1 MKVTERIHALKIP
14 FKLQVGP
21 DKTLDRFVFAYLI
34 FGDQICLIDSG
45 VAGSEA
51 IILDYVKQA
60 GRDPREITRL
70 VFTHSHADHIG
81 GSRAI
86 KEQTGCKVAA
96 HIDAKP
102 WIEDVDRQYAER
114 PIGNFY
120 DLVGG
125 SIGIDL
131 KTLDF
136 GDIHVNRLKTGET
149 EQIDLDLK
157 DGDQLDLGDGKTLE
171 IFHTPGHSKGAISLL
186 DHHDMALFSGDAVPK
201 SGTVP
206 IYEDVATSIQS
217 IQKLKQ
223 IKGLKILIASW
234 DDPQLGASVYPS
246 MDAGLQWFQQ
256 IHEAVLKETAG
267 SEDLELKQL
276 SARVLK
282 RLGFPE
288 TALVPIIVTSIGAH
302 LKLLD
307 QQQLISV

>member
-1 MKVTERIHALKIP
+1 MKVTEHIHALKIP
-14 FKLQVGP
+14 FKLRVGP

-45 VAGSEA
+45 VAGSET
-51 IILDYVKQA
+51 IILDYIKKA
-60 GRDPREITRL
+60 GRDPREISRL

-86 KEQTGCKVAA
+86 KAQTGCKVAA

-125 SIGIDL
+125 SIEIDL
-131 KTLDF
+131 
-136 GDIHVNRLKTGET
+136 G
-149 EQIDLDLK
+149 LK

-186 DHHDMALFSGDAVPK
+186 DHHDMALFTGDAVPK
-201 SGTVP
+201 PGTVP

-234 DDPQLGASVYPS
+234 DNPQFGASVYPS
-246 MDAGLQWFQQ
+246 MEAGLQWFQQ

-276 SARVLK
+276 STRVLK

-288 TALVPIIVTSIGAH
+288 TPLVPIVVTSIGAH

-307 QQQLISV
+307 QQQLISEK

>member
-14 FKLQVGP
+14 FKLRVGP
-21 DKTLDRFVFAYLI
+21 DKILDRFVFAYLI

-125 SIGIDL
+125 SIG
-131 KTLDF
+131 
-136 GDIHVNRLKTGET
+136 
-149 EQIDLDLK
+149 IDLDLK

-302 LKLLD
+302 LKLRD

>member
-14 FKLQVGP
+14 FKLRVGP

-131 KTLDF
+131 
-136 GDIHVNRLKTGET
+136 G
-149 EQIDLDLK
+149 LK

-186 DHHDMALFSGDAVPK
+186 DHHDMALFTGDAVPK

-206 IYEDVATSIQS
+206 IYEDVATSIRS

-223 IKGLKILIASW
+223 IKGLKVLIASW
-234 DDPQLGASVYPS
+234 DDPQFGASVYPS

-302 LKLLD
+302 LKLRD

>member
-1 MKVTERIHALKIP
+1 MQVTEDIHALKIP
-14 FKLQVGP
+14 FKLRVGP
-21 DKTLDRFVFAYLI
+21 DKTVDRFVYAYLI

-60 GRDPREITRL
+60 GREPREIARI

-81 GSRAI
+81 GSRAL
-86 KEQTGCKVAA
+86 KKQTGCKIAA
-96 HIDAKP
+96 HLDARP
-102 WIEDVDRQYAER
+102 WIENVDRQYAER
-114 PIGNFY
+114 PVGNFY

-125 SIGIDL
+125 PVEIDS
-131 KTLDF
+131 
-136 GDIHVNRLKTGET
+136 
-149 EQIDLDLK
+149 DLK
-157 DGDQLDLGDGKTLE
+157 DGDRLELGGGKTLE
-171 IFHTPGHSKGAISLL
+171 IFHTPGHSKGSISLL
-186 DHHDMALFSGDAVPK
+186 YNKDMALFSGDAVPK
-201 SGTVP
+201 PGTVP

-217 IQKLKQ
+217 IKKLQK

-234 DDPQLGASVYPS
+234 DDPQFEDRAYAS

-256 IHEAVLKETAG
+256 IHEAVLAETGG
-267 SEDLELKQL
+267 SDTLKPQEL

-288 TALVPIIVTSIGAH
+288 IPLVPIVVTSIGAH

-307 QQQLISV
+307 QKQLI

>member
-14 FKLQVGP
+14 FKLRVGP

-125 SIGIDL
+125 SIG
-131 KTLDF
+131 
-136 GDIHVNRLKTGET
+136 
-149 EQIDLDLK
+149 IDLDLK

-302 LKLLD
+302 LKLRD
-307 QQQLISV
+307 QQQLISEK